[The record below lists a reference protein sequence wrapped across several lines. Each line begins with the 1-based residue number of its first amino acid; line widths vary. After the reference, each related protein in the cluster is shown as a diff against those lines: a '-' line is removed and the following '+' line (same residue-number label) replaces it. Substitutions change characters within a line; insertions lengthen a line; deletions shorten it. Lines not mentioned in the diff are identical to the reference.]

1 MNNSHRLQTFISIK
15 LSEVLKLLSD
25 VLSHVSKRSF
35 KVAALCSWRWFQN
48 GCLAN
53 PTWDRAGFFNLL
65 NHEMYQKPQF
75 NPLAYTFINSVVMQ
89 TSLIVFGFTLS
100 CPCTT
105 DRCSV
110 ANEWAGAAK
119 SRYAELVGGGH
130 SFNSG
135 ITLSWRW
142 KIIICT
148 TVRHIVL

>member
-1 MNNSHRLQTFISIK
+1 MNNSYRLQTFISIK
-15 LSEVLKLLSD
+15 LQEVMKLLSD

-35 KVAALCSWRWFQN
+35 KVAALPSWRWFQN

-53 PTWDRAGFFNLL
+53 PTWEIAGFLIFLI
-65 NHEMYQKPQF
+65 MKCTKSQF
-75 NPLAYTFINSVVMQ
+75 NPLAYTFVSSVVMQ
-89 TSLIVFGFTLS
+89 TSLMVFGFTLS
-100 CPCTT
+100 CSCTT

-142 KIIICT
+142 KIIMYDSYAYR
-148 TVRHIVL
+148 TVG